1 MQFFGHGR
9 LISYIQNLWVLML
22 HADIRHCLNITF
34 AINVDINSKGHIIF
48 YLKTAIYITFK
59 TICNDTTKY
68 YQSF

>member
-34 AINVDINSKGHIIF
+34 AIDVDTNSKNHIIY
-48 YLKTAIYITFK
+48 YLKTEI
-59 TICNDTTKY
+59 
-68 YQSF
+68 

>member
-34 AINVDINSKGHIIF
+34 AINVDINSKGHIKY
-48 YLKTAIYITFK
+48 YLKTEALAYITFK
-59 TICNDTTKY
+59 AICNDTTIL
-68 YQSF
+68 

>member
-34 AINVDINSKGHIIF
+34 AINIDINSKGHIIF
-48 YLKTAIYITFK
+48 YLKTAIRLYNIQ
-59 TICNDTTKY
+59 NY
-68 YQSF
+68 MQ